1 MTFSTFEKR
10 YSYTLPR
17 QMVLHRRP
25 LLRSAV
31 LSAATLP
38 LGWDGSISGAALP
51 PPVVHLPLSLC
62 GGAYCVRYELD
73 GQPFRAVV
81 DTGSPFLLVDGSS
94 CRGGGL
100 AAQED
105 PRANA
110 AAALSQ
116 ARWGCYQVC
125 VCVRADSSVYSSVCV

>member
-1 MTFSTFEKR
+1 
-10 YSYTLPR
+10 
-17 QMVLHRRP
+17 MVLHRRP

-38 LGWDGSISGAALP
+38 LGWDGSISGAALS

-100 AAQED
+100 AAQEV
-105 PRANA
+105 PRAKF
-110 AAALSQ
+110 LSRKV
-116 ARWGCYQVC
+116 AIAESSDRC
-125 VCVRADSSVYSSVCV
+125 SSVPVSGESMSVME

>member
-1 MTFSTFEKR
+1 
-10 YSYTLPR
+10 
-17 QMVLHRRP
+17 MVLPRRP
-25 LLRSAV
+25 LVRSV
-31 LSAATLP
+31 LLSTAAMLP
-38 LGWDGSISGAALP
+38 LNWRPQIGAARP
-51 PPVVHLPLSLC
+51 PLIEVPLSLC

-116 ARWGCYQVC
+116 ARWGCYQG
-125 VCVRADSSVYSSVCV
+125 AGLESGLED